1 MLRALLT
8 LLLLLPGLAAA
19 GTPFVLPPGERIG
32 DWTPH
37 LSEVD
42 FELTAG
48 VGDGASVEVQAV
60 GERWLL
66 RIVDVHGARS
76 ERWLDPPATSLGRED
91 LVSLAYSLVHPPG
104 SAAPSWS
111 ELAAN
116 LPAVEPAAEPVPPPR
131 AEPPPARPAPEP
143 EPEPAPPEVVAVV
156 EPPPP
161 APEPVPEPEEP
172 DPFEVP
178 EEELPPPST
187 PAPPPSTYESV
198 ALDGVAATDR
208 WRPGPWVRAGGAAVL
223 RGGVTPS
230 AMGQFGAGLRLH
242 YRGLPEA
249 LRLGVELGVTTP
261 ARYLGLDSD
270 PTRRDVDL
278 GAVFGFDFPS
288 LPRFRLP
295 LVVAARAGIGWR
307 IFEGGGEVAPVQTV
321 TTGWLGGEVSAL
333 ITLRPRQE
341 APVRAHVEPFA
352 TAQLDFRPIPIQM
365 GPDGEAVET
374 PVVSARFGL
383 RVLFDA
389 GSARVR
395 ARPPRTP
402 VVADSGAA
410 PDDDAPGTLQTK

>member
-1 MLRALLT
+1 MLRASLL
-8 LLLLLPGLAAA
+8 LLLLLPGLAVA

-42 FELTAG
+42 FELRAG
-48 VGDGASVEVQAV
+48 VGTGASVEVQAV
-60 GERWLL
+60 GDRWLL

-131 AEPPPARPAPEP
+131 PEPRPAPPVQEP
-143 EPEPAPPEVVAVV
+143 APRPEPAPSQEPVVASGA
-156 EPPPP
+156 PPPTAP
-161 APEPVPEPEEP
+161 APAPGDP
-172 DPFEVP
+172 DAFEVP
-178 EEELPPPST
+178 EEELPPPPA

-198 ALDGVAATDR
+198 ALDGGVSSVR
-208 WRPGPWVRAGGAAVL
+208 WRPGPWVRAGGAVAL
-223 RGGVTPS
+223 REGVTAS
-230 AMGQFGAGLRLH
+230 AMGQFGAGLRVH
-242 YRGLPEA
+242 YPGLSEA
-249 LRLGVELGVTTP
+249 LRLGVEFGVTTP
-261 ARYLGLDSD
+261 ARYLDVDND

-278 GAVFGFDFPS
+278 GAVFGFDFPV
-288 LPRFRLP
+288 LP
-295 LVVAARAGIGWR
+295 LVGSARAGVGWR

-321 TTGWLGGEVSAL
+321 TTGWLGGELSGL
-333 ITLRPRQE
+333 ITLRPRLE
-341 APVRAHVEPFA
+341 APVRVHLEPFA
-352 TAQLDFRPIPIQM
+352 AVQLDFRPIPIQM
-365 GPDGEAVET
+365 GPDGDLVET
-374 PVVSARFGL
+374 QVVSGRLGL

-389 GSARVR
+389 GSARAR

-410 PDDDAPGTLQTK
+410 PEEDASDALQTK